1 MKSWSCIARRLGAVV
16 SLIAML
22 SFAAGYGSS
31 SSATE
36 TSEGLTKVLIETQPY
51 YDFKFFDVAKE
62 LGIDRE
68 FGLDLTIITTPE
80 QFSWRKLARGDVD
93 IAASCPTCIL
103 PAIGELP
110 NLRDFMINQVFE
122 GFVPIGRLKD
132 GKPERPTYDGY
143 LEENGGDV
151 NAALTSFAKSL
162 NGSSWSITPEI
173 HKANVQIMLEKGG
186 LTLDDIK
193 IIPFPDETKSAL
205 GFIHGEGDYYFGSLP
220 QSVRLVSAPELK
232 DQFVVAGSAKLFPT
246 AFGTFA
252 ALQEWLDENEETAIR
267 LYAVWFRTTR
277 YLYERPDQL
286 LEIIS
291 ESLKAA
297 TGGLLTPE
305 ATMTALTKFNY
316 FPLFEDARKTYF
328 DPNSPTYFGTA
339 NEELFTEAA
348 RQGQFPKEITW
359 DQIEVGD
366 KYFEKL
372 EARQDLIDIINA
384 PLK

>member
-1 MKSWSCIARRLGAVV
+1 MKILLRIAKRAGVVV
-16 SLIAML
+16 SLVATL
-22 SFAAGYGSS
+22 AAVAGYGSP

-36 TSEGLTKVLIETQPY
+36 LTPVLIETQPY
-51 YDFKFFDVAKE
+51 YDFKFFDVAKD

-68 FGLDLTIITTPE
+68 FGLDITIITTAE
-80 QFSWRKLARGDVD
+80 QFSWRKLVRGDVD
-93 IAASCPTCIL
+93 IAASCPTCVL

-110 NLRDFMINQVFE
+110 TLRDFMINQVFE

-132 GKPERPTYDGY
+132 GKPERPTYHGF

-151 NAALTSFAKSL
+151 DAALTSFSKSL
-162 NGSSWSITPEI
+162 KGSSWAVTPEI
-173 HKANVQIMLEKGG
+173 QKANIQLMLERGG
-186 LTLDDIK
+186 LTLDDVR

-205 GFIHGEGDYYFGSLP
+205 AFIHGEGDYYFGSLP
-220 QSVRLVSAPELK
+220 QSVRLISAPELEG
-232 DQFVVAGSAKLFPT
+232 QFVLAGSAKLFPT

-252 ALQEWLDENEETAIR
+252 AMQEWLDKNEETAVR

-277 YLYERPDQL
+277 YLYEQPDRL
-286 LEIIS
+286 LEIIG
-291 ESLKAA
+291 ESLKVA
-297 TGGLLTPE
+297 TGGLLTAE
-305 ATMTALTKFNY
+305 STKAALMHFNY

-339 NEELFTEAA
+339 NEKLFVAA
-348 RQGQFPKEITW
+348 AEMGQFPKETTW
-359 DQIEVGD
+359 DQIQIGD